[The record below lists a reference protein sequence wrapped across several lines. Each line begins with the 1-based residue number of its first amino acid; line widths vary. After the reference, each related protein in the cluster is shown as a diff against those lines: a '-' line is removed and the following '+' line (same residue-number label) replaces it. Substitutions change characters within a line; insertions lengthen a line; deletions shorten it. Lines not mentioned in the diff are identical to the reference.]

1 MRLAVILLCTLL
13 AGSAAHVEAR
23 RRPGLDATASRRDLG
38 AYSSPTALQSVPLA
52 AGRPAWTHEGEGQ
65 YRLRVPIWNVGDR
78 PVTTVH
84 LSMPGLVSRVLV
96 VNWFTLPSPLPAG
109 ATTWLDAP
117 VAPGADPLVLGSPT
131 LRVKGFADT
140 RATRASA
147 ARCGRR
153 HWPAATAPW
162 PAECDLRP
170 IAWPAPTTE
179 AVLAL

>member
-1 MRLAVILLCTLL
+1 MRAAVLALCAMV
-13 AGSAAHVEAR
+13 AGSAAEV
-23 RRPGLDATASRRDLG
+23 DASRGHGVARPVTRSRPD
-38 AYSSPTALQSVPLA
+38 AFSAPTALQPVPLA
-52 AGRPAWTHEGEGQ
+52 SGRPAWTHAGDGG